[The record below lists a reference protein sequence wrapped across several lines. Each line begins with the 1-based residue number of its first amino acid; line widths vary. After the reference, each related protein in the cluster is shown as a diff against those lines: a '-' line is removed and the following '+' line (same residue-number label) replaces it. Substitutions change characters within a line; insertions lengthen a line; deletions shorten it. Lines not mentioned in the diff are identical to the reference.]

1 MIARWRKLSN
11 TFKIV
16 KIIDEYTL
24 IINAGSNDGVNI
36 DDKFQILDKKG
47 NKVIDPDTKEVI
59 GKLDLIKDTVTV
71 TEVYE
76 KMSVCSSKSVIKQN
90 NILNAPLYLK
100 DQFIEQ
106 QKLNIDLNEVTGGLR
121 KSDEKIKIGD
131 EVNLIKTSE
140 E

>member
-1 MIARWRKLSN
+1 MSN